1 MKIIRL
7 NLQEKSFQS
16 VCITITTSAATFQCG
31 SEEVKTQFWH
41 HISQYHFQRRGLL
54 EQLGP
59 TWTRSFLP
67 YQRNQGLNSDI
78 KHKSELYLGINRA
91 SWSPNGA
98 NLWDSKSLSKV
109 QEQFSSCSQIPI
121 LQMHLHSV
129 MDNSSGAWHARWEG
143 PIERHN
149 TL

>member
-121 LQMHLHSV
+121 LQMICIVWWTIPLEHG
-129 MDNSSGAWHARWEG
+129 MQDGRDPWE
-143 PIERHN
+143 
-149 TL
+149 T